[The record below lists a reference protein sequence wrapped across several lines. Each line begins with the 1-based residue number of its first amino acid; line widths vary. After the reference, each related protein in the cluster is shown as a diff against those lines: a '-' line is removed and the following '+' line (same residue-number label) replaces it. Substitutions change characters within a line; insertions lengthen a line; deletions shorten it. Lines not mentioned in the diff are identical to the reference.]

1 MRLFVP
7 AASLRGEPSGTRH
20 DRVADSSSTPPA
32 SAVKPRLR
40 RLTTSLL
47 AALVA
52 FGLVAPPAEAQGT
65 GGTVTG
71 RVTDA
76 ATGQPIQQARVL
88 VQGTQIG
95 TLTAENGRYTLRVPT
110 AGAIV
115 IEVSRIGYE
124 AKRVNVTAGGAEPVT
139 QDVALTQAAFSLS
152 AVVTT
157 VTGQQRK
164 VELANATATVNV
176 AEKISELPVSN
187 LSQVL
192 TGRAAG
198 VNVVS
203 TGEPGVGSRIR
214 IRGQSSISLSNEPV
228 VIIDGVRVAANS
240 GSSAIGVGGQTPSR
254 LDDINP
260 EEIESIEVVKGP
272 SAATL
277 YGTEAAAGVINIT
290 TKRGKSGRTN
300 WNVYSENGLT
310 QDPRRGD
317 YPLLYYAWGR
327 RLSNNAT
334 MRCDLILVANGTCV
348 QDSVTSGNILN
359 DKELSPIQTGQRAQ
373 YGMQVSGGSDRV
385 QYFVSGEIE
394 REDGIYE
401 MPIGEQNR
409 LKAERGVT
417 ALPRNQV
424 RPQGLDRNN
433 LRLNLNAQIAPK
445 ATLQLSS
452 GYVNSNIRRPQN
464 NDNGNGLMVQ
474 AMGGAWNPANTDSR
488 GVPLPGMFL
497 YPFGDVFSRV
507 TTQELNRFI
516 NSATARWDAADW
528 LNLRATVGYDYQ
540 LRDDIGLNRFDEG
553 IYNFPAR
560 NGGVSS
566 FRTSIA
572 QATVDLGGTVTK
584 QLNDWLGTKTSVGM
598 QFIRNDFE
606 QTGAT
611 GENLPPGATTVTAA
625 AIRNATQAFDYSRTL
640 GYYIEEQLSV
650 RDRFFLT
657 LAMRRDAASAFG
669 AESRGV
675 YYPKIG
681 ASWLISDEGFFPRY
695 NWLQSLRLR
704 STYGASG
711 QLPGPTDALRFYTP
725 FPATLTGG
733 VDAPSVTLS
742 ALGNSNLKP
751 EFGAEVESGFDAT
764 LFSGRTNLVFTYYR
778 KETRDALVQ
787 RNIAPS
793 VAGIQSRFENIGNV
807 RNSGLELEFTQK
819 LIDRKN
825 IYAELF
831 INGSTNANELL
842 TLGEGVSP
850 ILTGAGSRI
859 TMRQQPGYPL
869 YGMWGRTYTYNDANG
884 DGILGTNEIT
894 FSDSATY
901 QGPSFPTREFVVSP
915 TIELLDRKLRLS
927 AQIDRKW
934 GMLKFNNTLRHRCQG
949 GNSCRGR
956 MDPTAPLEMQAANIA
971 ATPNGIFTGFFEDG
985 SFTRLREIAVS
996 YQLPAGFAKNLRAQ
1010 RANLILTGRNLA
1022 VWTPFTGLDPETTQS
1037 NTDNRGNEEFFS
1049 TPPMRQWTVRLNLN
1063 F

>member
-1 MRLFVP
+1 MPP
-7 AASLRGEPSGTRH
+7 AAH
-20 DRVADSSSTPPA
+20 HPA
-32 SAVKPRLR
+32 R
-40 RLTTSLL
+40 RPWRALL
-47 AALVA
+47 ALAGLFLAAGGARPVA
-52 FGLVAPPAEAQGT
+52 AQGT
-65 GGTVTG
+65 GGTVSG

-76 ATGQPIQQARVL
+76 ATGQPIAQARVL
-88 VQGTQIG
+88 VSGTQVG

-110 AGAIV
+110 TGT
-115 IEVSRIGYE
+115 VSLDVNRIGYV
-124 AKRVNVTAGGAEPVT
+124 ATKVTVTVTASAPAVA
-139 QDVALTQAAFSLS
+139 DVALTQAAFSLA

-176 AEKISELPVSN
+176 AQKIAELPVSN

-192 TGRAAG
+192 TGRASG
-198 VNVVS
+198 VSVTS

-240 GSSAIGVGGQTPSR
+240 GSSALGVGGQSPSR

-290 TKRGKSGRTN
+290 TKRGKAGRTN
-300 WNVYSENGLT
+300 WSVYSENGLT

-327 RLSNNAT
+327 RLSTNASL
-334 MRCDLILVANGTCV
+334 RCDLVLVANGTCV
-348 QDSVTSGNILN
+348 QDSVVSGNILN
-359 DKELSPIQTGQRAQ
+359 DANLSPIRTGDRGQ
-373 YGMQVSGGSDRV
+373 YGLQVSGGSDRV
-385 QYFVSGEIE
+385 QYFVSGEME
-394 REDGIYE
+394 RENGIYE
-401 MPIGEQNR
+401 MPAAEQAR
-409 LKAERGVT
+409 LRTERGVSS
-417 ALPRNQV
+417 LPLEQV

-452 GYVNSNIRRPQN
+452 GYVNSNIRRVQN
-464 NDNGNGLMVQ
+464 NDNANGLMVQ
-474 AMGGAWNPANTDSR
+474 AMGGTWLPDKTDGR
-488 GVPLPGMFL
+488 GVPLPGMFSF
-497 YPFGDVFSRV
+497 PFGDVFSRV

-516 NSATARWDAADW
+516 NSATARWEARDW
-528 LNLRATVGYDYQ
+528 LNLRATVGYDYA
-540 LRDDIGLNRFDEG
+540 LRDDIGINRFDEG
-553 IYNFPAR
+553 IYQFPGR
-560 NGGVSS
+560 NGQISS
-566 FRTSIA
+566 FRTTIA
-572 QATVDLGGTVTK
+572 QGTVDLGATASR
-584 QLNDWLGTKTSVGM
+584 QLTDWLGSKTSVGM
-598 QFIRNDFE
+598 QFIRNDFS
-606 QTGAT
+606 QTGGT
-611 GENLPPGATTVTAA
+611 GENLPPGATTLSAA
-625 AIRNATQAFDYSRTL
+625 AIRNASQSFDYARTL

-669 AESRGV
+669 SESRGV
-675 YYPKIG
+675 YYPKVG
-681 ASWLISDEGFFPRY
+681 ASWLISEEGFFPQTS
-695 NWLQSLRLR
+695 WLQSLRLR

-711 QLPGPTDALRFYTP
+711 QLPGTIDALRYYTP

-742 ALGNSNLKP
+742 ALGNSALKP

-764 LFSGRTNLVFTYYR
+764 MFGGRTNLVVTYYR

-787 RNIAPS
+787 RDIAPS
-793 VAGIQSRFENIGNV
+793 IAGIQARFENIGNV
-807 RNSGLELEFTQK
+807 RNSGFELEYTQK
-819 LIDRKN
+819 LVDRKGF
-825 IYAELF
+825 YAEVF
-831 INGSTNANELL
+831 VNGSTNRNELL
-842 TLGEGVSP
+842 TLGKGVSP

-869 YGMWGRTYTYNDANG
+869 YGMWGRTYTYSDANG

-894 FSDSATY
+894 FSDSASY
-901 QGPSFPTREFVVSP
+901 QGPSFPTRELVISP
-915 TIELLDRKLRLS
+915 SIELLDRKLRIT
-927 AQIDRKW
+927 AQVDHKS
-934 GMLKFNNTLRHRCQG
+934 GMLKFNNTLRHQCQG

-956 MDPTAPLEMQAANIA
+956 MDPTAPLALQAAAIA
-971 ATPNGIFTGFFEDG
+971 ATPNGIFTGMFEDG
-985 SFTRLREIAVS
+985 AFTRFRELAVS
-996 YQLPAGFAKNLRAQ
+996 YQLPQGLATRFRAQ
-1010 RANLILTGRNLA
+1010 RANLIFTGRNLA

-1037 NTDNRGNEEFFS
+1037 NTDNRGNEEFFA